1 MTPRWLILADDRSGA
16 ADAGVAFARRGHDT
30 EVRWDDASQEDGLA
44 VLALDLDSRAATAAE
59 AAARHGDAVRRALL
73 PGRTL
78 FKKIDS
84 TLRGH
89 PAVELAGI
97 AQALRDQGRPSWGLL
112 APANPA
118 MRRTTRDGRVL
129 VDGVPLE
136 DTTTWKR
143 DHSYPDA
150 DLAAIARSAGLRAI
164 SLPLAA
170 LRGDESAVRGAFAAA
185 AASSATTSTILI
197 GDAETDDDL
206 DRLVAA
212 ARACPP
218 GFLAGTAG
226 LANAVARAMPGRPT
240 AGFRLE
246 PTTRGTLV
254 AVGTAAPVSREA
266 ARRLATHDR
275 THLVSITLASPA
287 GHWAV
292 DTQVAADIG
301 ACLAHGDTVVA
312 LLDGPE
318 VAGDALDSGYLRSFA
333 AALAD
338 GLGRMGALVVTGGE
352 TAALLLAQ
360 CKVHGI
366 RLLDELEPGV
376 ALGLTRGAVEVPLVT
391 KPGAF
396 GDERSLR
403 RCLDALQARRR
414 TA

>member
-1 MTPRWLILADDRSGA
+1 VIPRWLILADDRSGA
-16 ADAGVAFARRGHDT
+16 ADAGVAFARRGHAT
-30 EVRWDDASQEDGLA
+30 EVRWDDAWAEDGLA

-73 PGRTL
+73 PERTL

-84 TLRGH
+84 TLRGQ
-89 PAVELAGI
+89 PAAELAAI
-97 AQALRDQGRPSWGLL
+97 SAALRERGRPSWGLL

-118 MRRTTRDGRVL
+118 MRRTTRGGRVF
-129 VDGVPLE
+129 VDGQPLE
-136 DTTTWKR
+136 DTVTWNR
-143 DHSYPDA
+143 EHSYPDA
-150 DLAAIARSAGLRAI
+150 DLAAIVRSAGLRAI
-164 SLPLAA
+164 SLPVAA
-170 LRGDESAVRGAFAAA
+170 LRGDDSAIRHAFLAA
-185 AASSATTSTILI
+185 AASGATEDTILI

-206 DRLVAA
+206 GRLVAA

-218 GFLAGTAG
+218 GFFAGTAG
-226 LANAVARAMPGRPT
+226 LANALARAMPGRPT
-240 AGFRLE
+240 AGVRVE

-254 AVGTAAPVSREA
+254 AVGSAAPVSREA

-275 THLVSITLASPA
+275 AHLVSITLASPA
-287 GHWAV
+287 GHSAV
-292 DTQVAADIG
+292 NAQVAADIG
-301 ACLAHGDTVVA
+301 ARLAYGDTVVA

-318 VAGDALDSGYLRSFA
+318 VASGALDSGYLRSFA

-352 TAALLLAQ
+352 TASALLAQ

-396 GDERSLR
+396 GDEHSLR
-403 RCLDALQARRR
+403 RCLDALHALRP